1 MNNSSTMISKSIVDK
16 VDMSQFYGSS
26 PQGAIRFDCVV
37 QFQECNI
44 TSKVSAFKRNA
55 KELIITMTCEQS
67 DAIHFMTESHS
78 IDTMMPPSVIILAE
92 DVEIFQITEVKPAAI
107 DIDIKYL
114 QDLNCQVKLT
124 IQN

>member
-26 PQGAIRFDCVV
+26 PQGAIRFDCIVE
-37 QFQECNI
+37 FQECNI
-44 TSKVSAFKRNA
+44 TSKVSAFKKNT
-55 KELIITMTCEQS
+55 KEIVITMTCEQS
-67 DAIHFMTESHS
+67 NVIPFMIEAAAPLN
-78 IDTMMPPSVIILAE
+78 IMILAE
-92 DVEIFQITEVKPAAI
+92 DVEIFQITEVKPASI

>member
-26 PQGAIRFDCVV
+26 PQGAIHLDCVV

-44 TSKVSAFKRNA
+44 TSKVSAFKRNT
-55 KELIITMTCEQS
+55 KELIVIMTCEQS
-67 DAIHFMTESHS
+67 DVIPFMAEGHS
-78 IDTMMPPSVIILAE
+78 TPLSVIILAE
-92 DVEIFQITEVKPAAI
+92 DVEIFQITEVKPTAI